1 MAVVLIVS
9 TILQPPI
16 NTGSKSC
23 IYNYCE
29 LLKRQGHEL
38 YYMYLGHA
46 PEKEIEL
53 ARNYWGK
60 HLLYYKYSFFLRGA
74 NWIHRRLNHNFIR
87 QKYDI
92 GYLCPVWGAGHF
104 MKKFIRNNNVDYVL
118 FNYVWLSPIFKFAGQ
133 KKKIIFTHDCF
144 SNKAERIHQ
153 DKYSLSPDQESRAL
167 KKADIVLAIQEHE
180 AHAFEILAPNK
191 PIYTV
196 YMPVK
201 YIHLPQVNNKNILFI
216 SGDSDLNRNGI
227 NRFIKNVFYHLIKT
241 DDNINLIIG
250 GGISSFISK
259 TYNHRQIKIIGN
271 VSNLSDFYLLGDI
284 VINPIYQGTGLKI
297 KTLEAISFGKIVIV
311 NPHSIEGLYKSDIAP
326 VIVAEDDNKY
336 VNILKLALD
345 GEIDLSMQKAACEK
359 YINQMNDFINRQYRE
374 IIK

>member
-16 NTGSKSC
+16 NSGSKSC
-23 IYNYCE
+23 ISNYCE

-38 YYMYLGHA
+38 YYMYLGRA
-46 PEKEIEL
+46 PENEIEL

-60 HLLYYKYSFFLRGA
+60 HLLYYKYSFFLRVA

-87 QKYDI
+87 QRYDI
-92 GYLCPVWGAGHF
+92 GYLCPVWGAGNF
-104 MKKFIRNNNVDYVL
+104 MRKFIRKNNVDYVM

-133 KKKIIFTHDCF
+133 KKKIIFTHDSF

-153 DKYSLSPDQESRAL
+153 DKYSLSPNQESRAL

-227 NRFIKNVFYHLIKT
+227 NRFIKNVFYPLIKT
-241 DDNINLIIG
+241 DENINLIIG

-259 TYNHRQIKIIGN
+259 TYKHCQIKIIGN
-271 VSNLSDFYLLGDI
+271 VSNLSDFYSLGDI
-284 VINPIYQGTGLKI
+284 VINPVYQGTGLKI

-311 NPHSIEGLYKSDIAP
+311 DPHSIEGLYKSDIAP

-336 VNILKLALD
+336 ANVLRLALD
-345 GEIDLSMQKAACEK
+345 GEIDLCMQKAACEK
-359 YINQMNDFINRQYRE
+359 YINQMNDFINKQYRE

>member
-16 NTGSKSC
+16 NSGSKSC
-23 IYNYCE
+23 ISNYCE

-38 YYMYLGHA
+38 YYMYLGRA
-46 PEKEIEL
+46 PENEIEL

-60 HLLYYKYSFFLRGA
+60 HLLYYKYSFFLRVA

-87 QKYDI
+87 QRYDI
-92 GYLCPVWGAGHF
+92 GYLCPVWGAGNF
-104 MKKFIRNNNVDYVL
+104 MRKFIRKNNVDYVM

-133 KKKIIFTHDCF
+133 KKKIIFTHDSF

-153 DKYSLSPDQESRAL
+153 DKYSLSPNQESRAL

-227 NRFIKNVFYHLIKT
+227 NRFIKNVFYPLIKT
-241 DDNINLIIG
+241 DENINLIIG

-259 TYNHRQIKIIGN
+259 TYKHCQIKIIGN
-271 VSNLSDFYLLGDI
+271 VSNLSDFYSLGDI
-284 VINPIYQGTGLKI
+284 VINPVYQGTGLKI

-311 NPHSIEGLYKSDIAP
+311 DPHSIEGLYKSDIAP

-336 VNILKLALD
+336 ANVLRLALE
-345 GEIDLSMQKAACEK
+345 GEIDLCMQKAACEK
-359 YINQMNDFINRQYRE
+359 YINQMNDFINKQYRE